1 MRADTSCRRALAR
14 LAFAGALLAAPLAI
28 AERATERTRPA
39 ERHAD
44 ALVLPPPSSMDVSR
58 DTPSR
63 APDVEAATSDAA
75 AASDVVATHRS
86 ERLTLHVDRAPL
98 QDVLQGF
105 ARFAGMDIV
114 TSDGVKGEVSLHVID
129 VPWEDAFAA
138 LLRARGLSYQR
149 AHGVMWVAPAAEIEK
164 RSRDRDDALAKQAD
178 NAPLASRLFALHYQR
193 ADDMRKLIAGDGQL
207 LLSKRGALSADTRT
221 NRLFVTD
228 TPARLAHIA
237 ELVAAFDLP
246 ARQVLIEARIVE
258 ADAGFSQQLGA
269 RLTVGGGR
277 GTDAL
282 RAPGGT
288 FYDAAALPIL
298 GLAPATA
305 AFTLFKAG
313 ADRLISLELS
323 ALESEGRGKVLSSP
337 RVVTTD
343 RHKATIEQGTEVPYQ
358 GRRASRRRDG
368 KEGGSG
374 GSVQFRRA
382 ALRLEVTP
390 HITPD
395 RRVLLEVDVAKDTL
409 GAATDAGFAIDTK
422 QVRTQVEVADGGTVS
437 IGGIF
442 SQETRRD
449 VVGVPLLQH
458 IPFLGA
464 LFRRT
469 AKSERKVE
477 LVILLTP
484 TVIDVD
490 DERAIIDSA
499 VSPNRS
505 ADVAIDTGQT
515 PPPRSADPA
524 TEMSR
529 ATAGGANPESD
540 ELDVPV

>member
-1 MRADTSCRRALAR
+1 MTAR
-14 LAFAGALLAAPLAI
+14 LRFHRPPRIALLATVAWLLVTVPASVVAVGTASMPTSASSPPAAAAAAI
-28 AERATERTRPA
+28 RGRAGELT
-39 ERHAD
+39 
-44 ALVLPPPSSMDVSR
+44 LPPPSLAAWREREESR
-58 DTPSR
+58 GVVDRPGKARR
-63 APDVEAATSDAA
+63 AD
-75 AASDVVATHRS
+75 RI
-86 ERLTLHVDRAPL
+86 TLHVDGAPL

-105 ARFAGMDIV
+105 ARFAEMDIV
-114 TSDGVKGEVSLHVID
+114 TSDSVKGVVSLHVID
-129 VPWEDAFAA
+129 VDWRDAFAA
-138 LLRARGLSYQR
+138 LLRARGLAYQQ

-164 RSRDRDDALAKQAD
+164 RARDRDDALAKQAD

-207 LLSKRGALSADTRT
+207 LLSKRGALSADMRT

-269 RLTVGGGR
+269 RLSVGGGL
-277 GTDAL
+277 GSDVV

-288 FYDAAALPIL
+288 FYEAAALPML
-298 GLAPATA
+298 GLVPATA

-358 GRRASRRRDG
+358 GRRSSRRKDG
-368 KEGGSG
+368 AGGMSG
-374 GSVQFRRA
+374 GVLFRRA
-382 ALRLEVTP
+382 SLRLEVTP

-409 GAATDAGFAIDTK
+409 GVATEAGFAIDTK
-422 QVRTQVEVADGGTVS
+422 QVRTQVEVEDGGTVS

-442 SQETRRD
+442 SRETRRD
-449 VVGVPLLQH
+449 VVGVPFLQR

-469 AKSERKVE
+469 ARSERKVE

-484 TVIDVD
+484 TVVITGEEQAITAQAAVLP
-490 DERAIIDSA
+490 DESG
-499 VSPNRS
+499 NTG
-505 ADVAIDTGQT
+505 DTI
-515 PPPRSADPA
+515 PRSGDDP
-524 TEMSR
+524 
-529 ATAGGANPESD
+529 
-540 ELDVPV
+540 DVPV

>member
-1 MRADTSCRRALAR
+1 
-14 LAFAGALLAAPLAI
+14 
-28 AERATERTRPA
+28 
-39 ERHAD
+39 
-44 ALVLPPPSSMDVSR
+44 
-58 DTPSR
+58 
-63 APDVEAATSDAA
+63 
-75 AASDVVATHRS
+75 
-86 ERLTLHVDRAPL
+86 VDRAPL
-98 QDVLQGF
+98 HDVLQGF

-114 TSDGVKGEVSLHVID
+114 TSDGVKGVVSLHVID
-129 VPWEDAFAA
+129 VDWRDAFGA
-138 LLRARGLSYQR
+138 LLRARGLGYQQE
-149 AHGVMWVAPAAEIEK
+149 HGVMWVAPAAEIEK

-207 LLSKRGALSADTRT
+207 LLSKRGALSADMRT

-258 ADAGFSQQLGA
+258 ADAGFSQHLGA
-269 RLTVGGGR
+269 RLSLGGGLAS
-277 GTDAL
+277 DAV
-282 RAPGGT
+282 RAPGGS

-298 GLAPATA
+298 GLVPATA

-313 ADRLISLELS
+313 ADRLISLELT

-343 RHKATIEQGTEVPYQ
+343 RHKATIEQGTDVPYQ
-358 GRRASRRRDG
+358 GRRASRRKDG
-368 KEGGSG
+368 AGGASG

-409 GAATDAGFAIDTK
+409 GVATEAGFAIDTK
-422 QVRTQVEVADGGTVS
+422 QVRTQVEVEDGGTVS

-442 SQETRRD
+442 SRETRQD
-449 VVGVPLLQH
+449 VVGVPFLQR
-458 IPFLGA
+458 IPLLGA

-469 AKSERKVE
+469 ARSERKVE

-484 TVIDVD
+484 TVVATADEQAIAPPARALEGMRDHVDV
-490 DERAIIDSA
+490 SA
-499 VSPNRS
+499 AMLSRDVGVAADAAASAGAGNGADVS
-505 ADVAIDTGQT
+505 ADGGTDADIAAVDADAVADTHG
-515 PPPRSADPA
+515 ALDPVGAAKLAGAASQA
-524 TEMSR
+524 TSTR
-529 ATAGGANPESD
+529 HPLVLNDATD
-540 ELDVPV
+540 EPGNAAQPL